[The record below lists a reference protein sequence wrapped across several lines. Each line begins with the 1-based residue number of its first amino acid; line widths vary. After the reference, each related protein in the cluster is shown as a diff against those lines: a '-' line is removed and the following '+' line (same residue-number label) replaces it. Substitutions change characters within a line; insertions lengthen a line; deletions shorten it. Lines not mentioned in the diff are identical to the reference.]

1 MVCAK
6 GNQGVDPALYP
17 YAYLI
22 TAARFAGYN
31 FNPVSL
37 WYLYSGDK
45 TLSAVVLEV
54 NNTFDER
61 RPYLLVRGRS
71 PESSH
76 PSDDQRLQIKG
87 SRVKDFHV
95 SPFNSRTGSY
105 SVDTRDPLGPGMNG
119 FRGIE
124 VTITLNSSKGQPK
137 LVARLLSD
145 GPAVDPASLSTLS
158 KSTFLARWF
167 WVGFAT
173 LPRIFWQAALLLYR
187 LKLDMRNKP
196 EPLVGTLGRHA
207 TPVEEKLE
215 LCFRKYLEF
224 LVHRSGSRIS
234 VKYSTRELKPQ
245 AERVFISPNGD
256 ESENDN
262 ILELRVLTPGFYS
275 RFVHYCNDLDAVT
288 TELNIHKTIWTN
300 RPELL
305 PCVFGVTG
313 ITTQSMSLSDRVFSS
328 LLRRM
333 RKRLRSITVNSTAK
347 DLSSPDCVTVERE
360 EEGSS
365 AMDIFMLTE
374 NEELKRQYQWAVFR
388 QLVADRYFM
397 GRTELLDRMTDM
409 VRVEIAWV
417 CIKSLTHI
425 IRV

>member
-22 TAARFAGYN
+22 TAARFAGYS

-37 WYLYSGDK
+37 WYLYLGDK

-105 SVDTRDPLGPGMNG
+105 SVETRDPLGPGMNG
-119 FRGIE
+119 FRGIV

-145 GPAVDPASLSTLS
+145 SPAVDPASLSLLS
-158 KSTFLARWF
+158 KSIFLARWS

-187 LKLDMRNKP
+187 LKLDMQNKP

-207 TPVEEKLE
+207 TSVEKSLE
-215 LCFRKYLEF
+215 LCFIKYLEY
-224 LVHRSGSRIS
+224 LVRRSPSPVL
-234 VKYSTRELKPQ
+234 VKYYTSGLMSRTEKI
-245 AERVFISPNGD
+245 FTSPNCNN
-256 ESENDN
+256 SENAN

-275 RFVHYCNDLDAVT
+275 RFIHYCNDLEAVT
-288 TELNIHKTIWTN
+288 TALNIHKTISVD

-305 PCVFGVTG
+305 PCVFVETS
-313 ITTQSMSLSDRVFSS
+313 IISRPVSLSDRMVSS
-328 LLRRM
+328 LFRKM
-333 RKRLRSITVNSTAK
+333 RQGQTF
-347 DLSSPDCVTVERE
+347 P
-360 EEGSS
+360 S
-365 AMDIFMLTE
+365 AMDVYMFGE
-374 NEELKRQYQWAVFR
+374 KQQLKWQYQWAVFR
-388 QLVADRYFM
+388 QLIAERYFM
-397 GRTELLDRMTDM
+397 GRTELLDWMTDM
-409 VRVEIAWV
+409 MRIGIAWV
-417 CIKSLTHI
+417 FIKSLTHTI
-425 IRV
+425 TRA